1 MKYVVYIILK
11 NICLKNH
18 EPGTKLRIVDKTV
31 KKQLPMDNDAH
42 THS

>member
-11 NICLKNH
+11 NICLKKSWAWD
-18 EPGTKLRIVDKTV
+18 KLRIVDKTM